1 MNLSD
6 LTRNAQMLQGSY
18 AKKGCMR
25 WWHSFCGVEPE
36 SGEARTFFVEFYI
49 INPALGST
57 HPILGQHPYFKKRGM
72 KSSYA
77 LVKAGVFPRES
88 GTDGKQFHA
97 FYPISSLQA
106 GGSPLT
112 LQLTDQ
118 EAGVCLCSEDR
129 LSGAVEVSREEARH
143 RSLMTDCDSMEWDLE
158 VRKAVSCH
166 TGALAGAFFQ
176 ALNLLD
182 SYWHGEGIRSFF
194 QGSVTLDGVTYQV
207 TPELSYGYADKH
219 WGHGAPDS
227 WFQSACG
234 KLKSGRT
241 GGELRHSVL
250 AVSSYTPRFLLFRLR
265 PRLMIQL
272 TYMGEDFEFHRCRWE
287 TKETEKRFIW
297 RIVAKNRSSVVK
309 VTASCRKEEMMPL
322 RYENPLGTR
331 PGKPLQGSASGTG
344 TVQIFRKISG
354 ERELVDTLTLE
365 SALCLWDACTR
376 PDSQ

>member
-143 RSLMTDCDSMEWDLE
+143 RSLMTDCGSMEWDLE

-194 QGSVTLDGVTYQV
+194 
-207 TPELSYGYADKH
+207 
-219 WGHGAPDS
+219 
-227 WFQSACG
+227 
-234 KLKSGRT
+234 
-241 GGELRHSVL
+241 
-250 AVSSYTPRFLLFRLR
+250 
-265 PRLMIQL
+265 
-272 TYMGEDFEFHRCRWE
+272 
-287 TKETEKRFIW
+287 
-297 RIVAKNRSSVVK
+297 
-309 VTASCRKEEMMPL
+309 
-322 RYENPLGTR
+322 
-331 PGKPLQGSASGTG
+331 
-344 TVQIFRKISG
+344 
-354 ERELVDTLTLE
+354 
-365 SALCLWDACTR
+365 
-376 PDSQ
+376 